1 MRPSTPCST
10 SGRNRAT
17 SATSPRSTRRIAG
30 RPTIP
35 TARVRA
41 PSTAPTNTGSP
52 IPIPISCA
60 TRRSSVSSRWRSD
73 TTCRVAWRPAWA
85 CTTCGCTPADTI
97 SSCGTSSGYWTP
109 RRGTRRVST
118 TRNNA
123 CSMPARPSRSNGDH
137 ETMRRHIH
145 LTIAAL
151 LGLGLTG
158 CNNILD
164 LTPKD
169 QLSDAAVFTDPNL
182 AQACVNDMY
191 RGMGHGLYEIM
202 LASVSDETHF
212 IHNYATEPIV
222 KSIITSSDR
231 GALEDGRFGHFNW
244 ANNYSRIRQAN
255 IFLSKI
261 DATTFDAAL
270 KQRMKG
276 EVYFLRAYFY
286 HNLMR
291 MYGGVPLITR
301 VYGLNEDYKVARNSF
316 KETVDFIVANAN
328 SAAALLPTSY
338 TGADVGRATK
348 GAALA
353 LKARVLLYAASDLY
367 NVNPSAN
374 ALTGYT
380 TPQDRTALWRAA
392 KNAAQAVMDIG
403 SYGLFRP
410 TPASSQ
416 EAAQNYADLFLQKTS
431 QEAIMSRFFLTTR
444 DDGAYPN
451 RDDGPNGYHTW
462 GGNTPIQNLVD
473 DYRMADGSKFDWNNP
488 AHAAAPY
495 QNRDPRFYGSIL
507 HDGAPW
513 RARPTDVKN
522 LDPAGTIQTFRQLK
536 LSDGS
541 VVAGLDTRDSP
552 VENWNGAYSG
562 YYLRKFIDPSLN
574 AQFTRQEVPWI
585 FFRYAEVLLNY
596 AEASIELNE
605 LGDAVNVLNQI
616 RLRAGMPP
624 FSAGL
629 GQAALRDEYRNERR
643 VEMVFEEQR
652 FFDVRRWMIAP
663 AVLSQ
668 PAGGIN
674 IFLDGKSRTDPS
686 TWKNYRYV
694 RDTVQARAW
703 DNKMYFMP
711 IRLDELNRNGLLKQN
726 PGY

>member
-1 MRPSTPCST
+1 MRPHI
-10 SGRNRAT
+10 RI
-17 SATSPRSTRRIAG
+17 SAA
-30 RPTIP
+30 
-35 TARVRA
+35 VL
-41 PSTAPTNTGSP
+41 
-52 IPIPISCA
+52 
-60 TRRSSVSSRWRSD
+60 V
-73 TTCRVAWRPAWA
+73 
-85 CTTCGCTPADTI
+85 
-97 SSCGTSSGYWTP
+97 
-109 RRGTRRVST
+109 
-118 TRNNA
+118 
-123 CSMPARPSRSNGDH
+123 
-137 ETMRRHIH
+137 
-145 LTIAAL
+145 L
-151 LGLGLTG
+151 LGVPA
-158 CNNILD
+158 CNGVLD
-164 LTPKD
+164 LTPTD
-169 QLSDAAVFTDPNL
+169 QLSDAAVFADPKL
-182 AQACVNDMY
+182 TQAFLNDMY

-212 IHNYATEPIV
+212 IHDYHTSEIV
-222 KSIITSSDR
+222 TSIITSSYR
-231 GALEDGRFGHFNW
+231 AALDDPRFSHFNW
-244 ANNYSRIRQAN
+244 SSNFSRIRQTN
-255 IFLSKI
+255 IFLSHI
-261 DATTFDAAL
+261 DATTFDAAW

-276 EVYFLRAYFY
+276 EAYFLRAYFY

-291 MYGGVPLITR
+291 MYGGVPLITK

-316 KETVDFIVANAN
+316 KETVDFIVANAD
-328 SAAALLPTSY
+328 SAAGLLPTSY

-663 AVLSQ
+663 AVLSKV
-668 PAGGIN
+668 AGGIN
-674 IFLDGKSRTDPS
+674 IFVEGTSSTDRS

-694 RDTVQARAW
+694 IDTIQARAW
-703 DNKMYFMP
+703 DNKLYFMP
-711 IRLDELNRNGLLKQN
+711 IHINEMNRNGLLTQN

>member
-1 MRPSTPCST
+1 MRPHI
-10 SGRNRAT
+10 RI
-17 SATSPRSTRRIAG
+17 SAA
-30 RPTIP
+30 
-35 TARVRA
+35 VL
-41 PSTAPTNTGSP
+41 
-52 IPIPISCA
+52 
-60 TRRSSVSSRWRSD
+60 V
-73 TTCRVAWRPAWA
+73 
-85 CTTCGCTPADTI
+85 
-97 SSCGTSSGYWTP
+97 
-109 RRGTRRVST
+109 
-118 TRNNA
+118 
-123 CSMPARPSRSNGDH
+123 
-137 ETMRRHIH
+137 
-145 LTIAAL
+145 L
-151 LGLGLTG
+151 LGVPA
-158 CNNILD
+158 CNGVLD
-164 LTPKD
+164 LTPTD
-169 QLSDAAVFTDPNL
+169 QLSDAAVFADPKL
-182 AQACVNDMY
+182 TQAFLNDMY

-212 IHNYATEPIV
+212 IHDYHTSEIV
-222 KSIITSSDR
+222 TSIITSSYR
-231 GALEDGRFGHFNW
+231 AALDDPRFSHFNW
-244 ANNYSRIRQAN
+244 SSNFSRIRQTN
-255 IFLSKI
+255 IFLSHI
-261 DATTFDAAL
+261 DATTFDAAW

-276 EVYFLRAYFY
+276 EAYFLRAYFY

-291 MYGGVPLITR
+291 MYGGVPLITK

-316 KETVDFIVANAN
+316 KETVDFIVANAD

-392 KNAAQAVMDIG
+392 KNAAQAVMDLG

-536 LSDGS
+536 LSNGS

-562 YYLRKFIDPSLN
+562 YYIRKFIDPSLN

-663 AVLSQ
+663 QALSQ
-668 PAGGIN
+668 PARGIN
-674 IFLDGKSRTDPS
+674 IYLRGANRLDRS
-686 TWKNYRYV
+686 TWTSYRYQT
-694 RDTVQARAW
+694 DTVQQRAW
-703 DNKMYFMP
+703 NNTACATGPGNDLSAVCMYFMP
-711 IRLDELNRNGLLKQN
+711 IPRDELNRNLSLKQN

>member
-1 MRPSTPCST
+1 
-10 SGRNRAT
+10 
-17 SATSPRSTRRIAG
+17 
-30 RPTIP
+30 
-35 TARVRA
+35 
-41 PSTAPTNTGSP
+41 
-52 IPIPISCA
+52 
-60 TRRSSVSSRWRSD
+60 
-73 TTCRVAWRPAWA
+73 
-85 CTTCGCTPADTI
+85 
-97 SSCGTSSGYWTP
+97 
-109 RRGTRRVST
+109 
-118 TRNNA
+118 
-123 CSMPARPSRSNGDH
+123 
-137 ETMRRHIH
+137 MRRHSH

-151 LGLGLTG
+151 LVLGLSG
-158 CNNILD
+158 CNDVLD
-164 LTPKD
+164 VTPKD

-182 AQACVNDMY
+182 AQAFVNDMY

-202 LASVSDETHF
+202 LASISDETHF

-222 KSIITSSDR
+222 KSNITSSDR
-231 GALEDGRFGHFNW
+231 GALEDGRYGHFNW
-244 ANNYSRIRQAN
+244 ANNYSRIRQTN

-291 MYGGVPLITR
+291 MYGGVPLITK
-301 VYGLNEDYKVARNSF
+301 VYGLSDDFSVARNSF
-316 KETVDFIVANAN
+316 KETVDFIVADAD
-328 SAAALLPTSY
+328 SAAALLPSSY
-338 TGADVGRATK
+338 SGADVGRATK

-367 NVNPSAN
+367 NANPSGN
-374 ALTGYT
+374 AFTGYT

-392 KNAAQAVMDIG
+392 KNAAQAVMDLG
-403 SYGLFRP
+403 AYSLFRP
-410 TPASSQ
+410 TPASPQ
-416 EAAQNYADLFLQKTS
+416 EAAQNYADLFLQQTS
-431 QEAIMSRFFLTTR
+431 TEAIMSRFFLTTR

-451 RDDGPNGYHTW
+451 RDNGPNGYHTW
-462 GGNTPIQNLVD
+462 GGNTPIQNLID
-473 DYRMADGSKFDWNNP
+473 DYRMADGSKFDWSNP

-495 QNRDPRFYGSIL
+495 ANRDPRLSGSIL
-507 HDGAPW
+507 YDRAPW
-513 RARPTDVKN
+513 RQRPDDVKK
-522 LDPAGTIQTFRQLK
+522 LDSIGVIQTFRQLRIIDTTLVTGK
-536 LSDGS
+536 PPKIDTTM
-541 VVAGLDTRDSP
+541 VPGLDTRDSP

-562 YYLRKFIDPSLN
+562 YYIRKFIDPSLN
-574 AQFTRQEVPWI
+574 AQFIRQQVPWI
-585 FFRYAEVLLNY
+585 FFRYAEILLNY

-605 LGDAVNVLNQI
+605 LGDAVTALNQI
-616 RLRAGMPP
+616 RQRAGMPL

-674 IFLDGKSRTDPS
+674 IFLDGKNRADPS

-694 RDTVQARAW
+694 RDTIQARAW
-703 DNKMYFMP
+703 DNRMYFMP

>member
-1 MRPSTPCST
+1 MRPHI
-10 SGRNRAT
+10 RI
-17 SATSPRSTRRIAG
+17 SAA
-30 RPTIP
+30 
-35 TARVRA
+35 VL
-41 PSTAPTNTGSP
+41 
-52 IPIPISCA
+52 
-60 TRRSSVSSRWRSD
+60 V
-73 TTCRVAWRPAWA
+73 
-85 CTTCGCTPADTI
+85 
-97 SSCGTSSGYWTP
+97 
-109 RRGTRRVST
+109 
-118 TRNNA
+118 
-123 CSMPARPSRSNGDH
+123 
-137 ETMRRHIH
+137 
-145 LTIAAL
+145 L
-151 LGLGLTG
+151 LGVPA
-158 CNNILD
+158 CNGVLD
-164 LTPKD
+164 LTPTD
-169 QLSDAAVFTDPNL
+169 QLSDAAVFADPKL
-182 AQACVNDMY
+182 TQAFLNDMY

-212 IHNYATEPIV
+212 IHDYHTSEIV
-222 KSIITSSDR
+222 TSIITSSYR
-231 GALEDGRFGHFNW
+231 AALDDPRFSHFNW
-244 ANNYSRIRQAN
+244 SSNFSRIRQTN
-255 IFLSKI
+255 IFLSHI
-261 DATTFDAAL
+261 DATTFDAAW

-276 EVYFLRAYFY
+276 EAYFLRAYFY

-291 MYGGVPLITR
+291 MYGGVPLITK

-316 KETVDFIVANAN
+316 KETVDFIVANAD

-392 KNAAQAVMDIG
+392 KNAAQAVMDLG

-668 PAGGIN
+668 VAGGIN

>member
-1 MRPSTPCST
+1 MRPHI
-10 SGRNRAT
+10 RI
-17 SATSPRSTRRIAG
+17 SAA
-30 RPTIP
+30 
-35 TARVRA
+35 VL
-41 PSTAPTNTGSP
+41 
-52 IPIPISCA
+52 
-60 TRRSSVSSRWRSD
+60 V
-73 TTCRVAWRPAWA
+73 
-85 CTTCGCTPADTI
+85 
-97 SSCGTSSGYWTP
+97 
-109 RRGTRRVST
+109 
-118 TRNNA
+118 
-123 CSMPARPSRSNGDH
+123 
-137 ETMRRHIH
+137 
-145 LTIAAL
+145 L
-151 LGLGLTG
+151 LGVPA
-158 CNNILD
+158 CNGVLD
-164 LTPKD
+164 LTPTD
-169 QLSDAAVFTDPNL
+169 QLSDAAVFADPKL
-182 AQACVNDMY
+182 TQAFLNDMY

-212 IHNYATEPIV
+212 IHDYHTSEIV
-222 KSIITSSDR
+222 TSIITSSYR
-231 GALEDGRFGHFNW
+231 AALDDPRFSHFNW
-244 ANNYSRIRQAN
+244 SSNFSRIRQTN
-255 IFLSKI
+255 IFLSHI
-261 DATTFDAAL
+261 DATTFDAAW

-276 EVYFLRAYFY
+276 EAYFLRAYFY

-291 MYGGVPLITR
+291 MYGGVPLITK

-316 KETVDFIVANAN
+316 KETVDFIVANAD

-562 YYLRKFIDPSLN
+562 YYIRKFIDPSLN

-616 RLRAGMPP
+616 RLRAGMTP

-663 AVLSQ
+663 AVLSKV
-668 PAGGIN
+668 AGGIN
-674 IFLDGKSRTDPS
+674 IFVEGTSSTDRS

-694 RDTVQARAW
+694 IDTIQARAW
-703 DNKMYFMP
+703 DNKLYFMP
-711 IRLDELNRNGLLKQN
+711 IHINEMNRNGLLTQN